1 MPQLGTGYPLG
12 WQWHRN
18 CAPGFHSPPRLVQWH
33 AEQSLRSLNALEDV
47 PVSQYVDGFVL
58 PVPKKNRARYV
69 RIAKLAAKVWRE
81 HGALEYRECI
91 ADDVPK
97 GKLTS
102 FPRGVKLK
110 STETVWFSF
119 IIYRNRKHR
128 DRVNAKVMKDPRLA
142 KYMNPKA
149 MPLDGKR
156 VIFGGFEVVVKR

>member
-1 MPQLGTGYPLG
+1 MAS
-12 WQWHRN
+12 RK
-18 CAPGFHSPPRLVQWH
+18 
-33 AEQSLRSLNALEDV
+33 QSLRSLNTLEDA

-119 IIYRNRKHR
+119 IIYRNRQHR

>member
-1 MPQLGTGYPLG
+1 MQPL
-12 WQWHRN
+12 RR
-18 CAPGFHSPPRLVQWH
+18 PK
-33 AEQSLRSLNALEDV
+33 EDTNM
-47 PVSQYVDGFVL
+47 SKYVDGFVL

-69 RIAKLAAKVWRE
+69 RLARLAAKVWRD

-119 IIYRNRKHR
+119 ARLPEPQASRSGERQSHEGP
-128 DRVNAKVMKDPRLA
+128 APRQIHESQGV
-142 KYMNPKA
+142 
-149 MPLDGKR
+149 PLDGKR
-156 VIFGGFEVVVKR
+156 VIFGGFKVVVDR

>member
-1 MPQLGTGYPLG
+1 MPQLPGGILNRLPARGRFGLSRGTVGRYD
-12 WQWHRN
+12 
-18 CAPGFHSPPRLVQWH
+18 
-33 AEQSLRSLNALEDV
+33 NATTGEHFNKEMTMGK
-47 PVSQYVDGFVL
+47 YVDGFVL
-58 PVPKKNRARYV
+58 PVPKRNRARYV
-69 RIAKLAAKVWRE
+69 RLARLAAKVWRD
-81 HGALEYRECI
+81 HGALQYRECI

-110 STETVWFSF
+110 SSEVVWFSF
-119 IIYRNRKHR
+119 IVYRNRKHR

-156 VIFGGFEVVVKR
+156 VIFGGFEVVVDR